1 MGAQYYIFS
10 RIAEGEIMGK
20 KEEPMIAY
28 YEDARHFAWLVNGWI
43 CRGDEEINESQIQP
57 KNIRFTG
64 KTGSGRTVIMRSR
77 YRDVFKEIGKVKV
90 VLMIGTELQSFVDYS
105 MPVRI
110 MDYDA
115 LEYKDQIQKITS
127 ERKVEN
133 AAKSGKQKVVL
144 SPIKKEDRLIPV
156 ITLVLYMGEEPWDA
170 AKNLHGLLDFSE
182 VPERFKTY
190 IPDYQIHVLDVCH
203 TPDERLLEFPKDI
216 ATMFLTIKYR
226 DNLPTLKKVLK
237 AIPEIENIEEDTYD
251 VMWNFLDKRM
261 LELKENVQ
269 NEDGGIN
276 MCGAVD
282 QMIAEGM
289 ERGMERG
296 LAQGMERGLAQ
307 GTERGIKNLIE
318 VCQEL
323 GTSYDNVQFQVEMK
337 YNLSQEEAERYMKQY
352 WK

>member
-1 MGAQYYIFS
+1 M
-10 RIAEGEIMGK
+10 
-20 KEEPMIAY
+20 
-28 YEDARHFAWLVNGWI
+28 
-43 CRGDEEINESQIQP
+43 
-57 KNIRFTG
+57 
-64 KTGSGRTVIMRSR
+64 
-77 YRDVFKEIGKVKV
+77 
-90 VLMIGTELQSFVDYS
+90 
-105 MPVRI
+105 
-110 MDYDA
+110 
-115 LEYKDQIQKITS
+115 
-127 ERKVEN
+127 
-133 AAKSGKQKVVL
+133 
-144 SPIKKEDRLIPV
+144 
-156 ITLVLYMGEEPWDA
+156 
-170 AKNLHGLLDFSE
+170 
-182 VPERFKTY
+182 
-190 IPDYQIHVLDVCH
+190 LDVCH

-237 AIPEIENIEEDTYD
+237 ATPEIENIEEDTYD

-289 ERGMERG
+289 ERG

-307 GTERGIKNLIE
+307 GIERGLAQGTEHGIKNLIE

>member
-1 MGAQYYIFS
+1 M
-10 RIAEGEIMGK
+10 M
-20 KEEPMIAY
+20 
-28 YEDARHFAWLVNGWI
+28 HW
-43 CRGDEEINESQIQP
+43 
-57 KNIRFTG
+57 
-64 KTGSGRTVIMRSR
+64 
-77 YRDVFKEIGKVKV
+77 
-90 VLMIGTELQSFVDYS
+90 
-105 MPVRI
+105 
-110 MDYDA
+110 
-115 LEYKDQIQKITS
+115 EYKDQIQRIAS

-133 AAKSGKQKVVL
+133 HVKSGKQKVEL

-156 ITLVLYMGEEPWDA
+156 ITLVLYMGEEPWNA

-182 VPERFKTY
+182 VSERFKTY

-237 AIPEIENIEEDTYD
+237 TIPEIENIEEDTYD

>member
-1 MGAQYYIFS
+1 M
-10 RIAEGEIMGK
+10 
-20 KEEPMIAY
+20 
-28 YEDARHFAWLVNGWI
+28 
-43 CRGDEEINESQIQP
+43 
-57 KNIRFTG
+57 
-64 KTGSGRTVIMRSR
+64 
-77 YRDVFKEIGKVKV
+77 
-90 VLMIGTELQSFVDYS
+90 
-105 MPVRI
+105 
-110 MDYDA
+110 
-115 LEYKDQIQKITS
+115 
-127 ERKVEN
+127 
-133 AAKSGKQKVVL
+133 
-144 SPIKKEDRLIPV
+144 
-156 ITLVLYMGEEPWDA
+156 
-170 AKNLHGLLDFSE
+170 LDFSE

-190 IPDYQIHVLDVCH
+190 IPNYQIHVLDVCH

-226 DNLPTLKKVLK
+226 DNLQNLKEVLK
-237 AIPEIENIEEDTYD
+237 TIPEIENIEEDTYD

-289 ERGMERG
+289 ERGMECGMERG